1 MSDRDLCYSELM
13 EVSQRVQ
20 NKELSPVD
28 VTKAVLDRIAAV
40 DKSLHS
46 YALVLNDLAL
56 QQAKTAEQQ
65 IVKGNIKGPLHGVPI
80 AVKDNCFTKDI
91 VTTNGMAIRRD
102 VKPDYDAT
110 VVARLR
116 EAGAILLGKIHH
128 TEGAFAEHHPT
139 LPVPVNPWNA
149 KLWSGASSSGS
160 GVATAAGLCFASLGT
175 DTGGSIRFPC
185 DANGV
190 TGLKPTYGRVSRY
203 GVFDNSPTLD
213 HVGPMA
219 RSVAD
224 LAAMLGAM
232 AGRDESDPT
241 TEFHEV
247 PDYLGIIEK
256 GVRGMRIGIDRAYA
270 TVGVDPV
277 IAARLDAAL
286 VVMRDQGAEVI
297 EVSMPSADQIIKDW
311 LPYSAVEM
319 GVAHEATYPARKSE
333 YGPVLSGFIE
343 LGLQQT
349 AADYHKILKR
359 RNDFRGRLARMFR
372 DIDLLAIPTQCAA
385 APTVAKMATL
395 GEDPDELLQ
404 LIRFTSP
411 FDMSGH
417 PTIILPVGFTND
429 GSPMTFQF
437 VGRPFEEDVLFR
449 AGHAYQSK
457 TPWHRQHPQL

>member
-1 MSDRDLCYSELM
+1 MLEKDICYSELM
-13 EVSQRVQ
+13 EVSRRVQ
-20 NKELSPVD
+20 KKELSPVEL
-28 VTKAVLDRIAAV
+28 TKAVLDRIASV
-40 DKSLHS
+40 DRSLHS

-56 QQAKTAEQQ
+56 QQAKIAEQA
-65 IVKGNIKGPLHGVPI
+65 IAKGDIKSPLHGVPI
-80 AVKDNCFTKDI
+80 AVKDNVFTKGI

-110 VVARLR
+110 VVVKLR
-116 EAGAILLGKIHH
+116 EAGAILLGKLHH
-128 TEGAFAEHHPT
+128 TEGAFAEHHPA
-139 LPVPVNPWNA
+139 LPVPVNPW
-149 KLWSGASSSGS
+149 KRELWAGASSSGS

-224 LAAMLGAM
+224 LAAMLGAL
-232 AGRDESDPT
+232 AGRDENDPT
-241 TEFHEV
+241 TEFHDV
-247 PDYLGIIEK
+247 PDYLAIMQQGA
-256 GVRGMRIGIDRAYA
+256 RGLRIGVDRAYNTAGVEPIIVSRLEAA
-270 TVGVDPV
+270 TA
-277 IAARLDAAL
+277 I
-286 VVMRDQGAEVI
+286 MREQGAEIV
-297 EVSMPSADQIIKDW
+297 EVRVPSPDQTIKDW

-319 GVAHEATYPARKSE
+319 GVAHEATYPSRKSE

-359 RNDFRGRLARMFR
+359 RNDYRGRLKAIFR
-372 DIDLLAIPTQCAA
+372 DIDLLAIPTQSVA

-395 GEDPDELLQ
+395 GEDPDDLLR
-404 LIRFTSP
+404 LIRFTCPS
-411 FDMSGH
+411 DMTGN
-417 PTIILPVGFTND
+417 PAIILPLGFTDD
-429 GSPMTFQF
+429 GNPITFQF
-437 VGRPFEEDVLFR
+437 IGRHFEEEVLFR
-449 AGHAYQSK
+449 AGHTYQA
-457 TPWHRQHPQL
+457 TTDWHKHHPPI

>member
-1 MSDRDLCYSELM
+1 MPDLCYSELI
-13 EVSQRVQ
+13 EVSRRVQ
-20 NKELSPVD
+20 KKELSPIE
-28 VTKAVLDRIAAV
+28 VTKAVLDRIDTV

-46 YALVLNDLAL
+46 YALVLHDRAL
-56 QQAKTAEQQ
+56 QQAKSAEQQ
-65 IVKGNIKGPLHGVPI
+65 ILKGEIKGPLHGVPI
-80 AVKDNCFTKDI
+80 AVKDNCFTKGI

-110 VVARLR
+110 VVAKLH

-139 LPVPVNPWNA
+139 LPVPVNPWNP
-149 KLWSGASSSGS
+149 KLWAGASSSGS

-190 TGLKPTYGRVSRY
+190 AGLKPTYGRVSRY
-203 GVFDNSPTLD
+203 GVFENSPTLD

-219 RSVAD
+219 RGVAD

-232 AGRDESDPT
+232 AGRDENDPT
-241 TEFHEV
+241 TEFHDV
-247 PDYLGIIEK
+247 PDYLTIMKQGA
-256 GVRGMRIGIDRAYA
+256 RGLCIGIDRAYA
-270 TVGVDPV
+270 TRGVDPIV
-277 IAARLDAAL
+277 VERLDAAL
-286 VVMRDQGAEVI
+286 TVMSKQGAKVV
-297 EVSMPSADQIIKDW
+297 EVSAPNTDQIVKDW

-319 GVAHEATYPARKSE
+319 GVAHEATYPARKNE

-359 RNDFRGRLARMFR
+359 RNDFRGKLTRMFR
-372 DIDLLAIPTQCAA
+372 DIDLLAIPTQCTAGA
-385 APTVAKMATL
+385 TVEKMATL

-417 PTIILPVGFTND
+417 PTIILPMGFTD
-429 GSPMTFQF
+429 GGSPMTFQF
-437 VGRPFEEDVLFR
+437 VGRPFEEQILFR
-449 AGHAYQSK
+449 AGHAYQAD
-457 TPWHRQHPQL
+457 TQWHHHHPRG